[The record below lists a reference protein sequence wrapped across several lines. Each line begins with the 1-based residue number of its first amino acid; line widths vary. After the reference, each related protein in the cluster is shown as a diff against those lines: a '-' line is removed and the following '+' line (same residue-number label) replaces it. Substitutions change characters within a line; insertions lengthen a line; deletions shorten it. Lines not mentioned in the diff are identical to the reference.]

1 MTCSVVCDN
10 QELSV
15 PYKRPNDDFASRCPF
30 VIQVWILN
38 VALDLTFGIGNG
50 DDSPN
55 STAGQDF
62 QGDLGVAFFI
72 GSQNLIGNEG
82 APQSNGGRRHGVVFF
97 LGCFHGFCAI

>member
-1 MTCSVVCDN
+1 MTS
-10 QELSV
+10 
-15 PYKRPNDDFASRCPF
+15 ASRCPF

-55 STAGQDF
+55 RPLTKILVLSWCR
-62 QGDLGVAFFI
+62 LFI

-82 APQSNGGRRHGVVFF
+82 ATQSNGGRRHSIVFF